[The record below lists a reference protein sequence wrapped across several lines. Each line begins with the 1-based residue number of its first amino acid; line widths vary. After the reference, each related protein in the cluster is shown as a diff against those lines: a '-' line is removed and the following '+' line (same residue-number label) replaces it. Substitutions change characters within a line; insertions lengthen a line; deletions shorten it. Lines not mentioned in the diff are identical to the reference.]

1 MKEIKILLNI
11 LLVSLISC
19 NKPTEPPPPP
29 ILDEPTL
36 RLELDDAHCT
46 EVWIKFTSAKL
57 KTPNT
62 LILKQYNPNDD
73 SLIHTINLITQDTLL
88 HIDSLLP
95 NKTYRYKAEAIA
107 NNKVYTTNELIV
119 QTMDTTSHSFTFEM
133 FTFGGEIGSSVL
145 FDVAIINE
153 NNIWAVGDIW
163 IKSDTSATGYINYN
177 AVHWNGTEWK
187 LHRIMFYTICG
198 QYNRTPYPAKAIF
211 VFNENDIWIAM
222 DGDQIARMNGTV
234 QVSVECLPYS
244 FVINKIWGTSS
255 NNLYVVGN
263 LGNILHYNG
272 KWWRRIESHTTL
284 NIYDIW
290 GDYNPK
296 TNEWEILAVAS
307 DYPTSMNKEIL
318 KIAGETVFKLPISS
332 QMEPLYTIWFT
343 PNKQYYVA
351 GSGIYQKRL
360 LTDLDW
366 KNGPTDITGFA
377 TTCIRGNN
385 INDVFGVGAFG
396 DFLHYN
402 GVSWKQYKEPYLYN
416 GAYTKVAVK
425 GDLVVAVGGNYVSL
439 ASEAVILIGKR

>member
-1 MKEIKILLNI
+1 MLNI
-11 LLVSLISC
+11 LFISLIGY
-19 NKPTEPPPPP
+19 KKPTEPTEPPPPP

-46 EVWIKFTSAKL
+46 EVWIKFTNAKL

-119 QTMDTTSHSFTFEM
+119 QTMDTTSHNFTFEM
-133 FTFGGEIGSSVL
+133 FTFGEEIGSSVL

-153 NNIWAVGDIW
+153 NNIWTVGDIW
-163 IKSDTSATGYINYN
+163 IKSDTSATGYIKYN

-263 LGNILHYNG
+263 SGNILHYNG
-272 KWWRRIESHTTL
+272 MRWRRIESHTTL
-284 NIYDIW
+284 NINDIW

-296 TNEWEILAVAS
+296 TNEWEILAVGG
-307 DYPTSMNKEIL
+307 NIL
-318 KIAGETVFKLPISS
+318 AGYENCVIQIHSNNSTKRLNT
-332 QMEPLYTIWFT
+332 EGAEWPLRSTWFEAGG
-343 PNKQYYVA
+343 NYYIA
-351 GSGIYQKRL
+351 GSGIYQKHIL
-360 LTDLDW
+360 NDNIW
-366 KNGPTDITGFA
+366 KNDIFSITTYSTNRIRGIEINDIAATGGAGELLHFNGYSWKSFIDEVGIPGNYYSTDIN
-377 TTCIRGNN
+377 GNT
-385 INDVFGVGAFG
+385 IISVGQSS
-396 DFLHYN
+396 N
-402 GVSWKQYKEPYLYN
+402 Q
-416 GAYTKVAVK
+416 
-425 GDLVVAVGGNYVSL
+425 
-439 ASEAVILIGKR
+439 AVITIGKR